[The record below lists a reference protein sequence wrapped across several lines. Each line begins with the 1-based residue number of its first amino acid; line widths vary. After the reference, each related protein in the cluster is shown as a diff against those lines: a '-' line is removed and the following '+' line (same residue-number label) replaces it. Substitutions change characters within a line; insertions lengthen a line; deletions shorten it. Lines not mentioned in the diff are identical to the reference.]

1 LPREETTPPVMKMY
15 RAMDLQNTLDA
26 RDSESGILAP
36 PTAFSSRLHLIIPD
50 RLACGSASG
59 MTGVI

>member
-1 LPREETTPPVMKMY
+1 MY